1 MRPVG
6 DLSRME
12 IYMDSKKVGIIGGTF
27 NPIHLGH
34 LLLAEWAKEKMALD
48 EVLFI
53 PTGNSYMKKDTPI
66 LPGKERLH
74 MVNLAINSRVDF
86 VSSDIEVIRS
96 GHTYTYETLEILKKE
111 NPNTMYYFIAG
122 ADCLYSIETWAHPE
136 KIFENCTLI
145 VATRSDISLEKLDEK
160 AEELKKYYQGE
171 IHLISFL
178 NIDISSSNIRER
190 LLEGKSIR
198 YMVPDDVITY
208 IDEKKFYINLGGNIN

>member
-1 MRPVG
+1 
-6 DLSRME
+6 ME
-12 IYMDSKKVGIIGGTF
+12 SKKVGIIGGTF

-53 PTGNSYMKKDTPI
+53 PTGNSYMKKNAPI
-66 LPGKERLH
+66 LPGKERLN
-74 MVNLAINSRVDF
+74 MVNLAINNRTDF
-86 VSSDIEVIRS
+86 TSSDIEIKRS
-96 GHTYTYETLEILKKE
+96 GNTYTYETLEFLKKM

-122 ADCLYSIETWAHPE
+122 ADCLFSIEQWVHPE

-145 VATRSDISLEKLDEK
+145 VATRSDMSLEKLEQK
-160 AEELKKYYQGE
+160 AEELKKNYQGE

-208 IDEKKFYINLGGNIN
+208 INEQKFYINIGGNIN